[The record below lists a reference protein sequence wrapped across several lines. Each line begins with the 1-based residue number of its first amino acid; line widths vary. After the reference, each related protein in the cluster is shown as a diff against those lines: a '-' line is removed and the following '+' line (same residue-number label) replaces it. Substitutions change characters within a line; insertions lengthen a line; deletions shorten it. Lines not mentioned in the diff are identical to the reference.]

1 MHDYNPSDRLDRIE
15 ASLLLI
21 NSADDERNPPE
32 TGVTETAMKRVRN
45 GRTYLIPASSETRGH
60 LTTGNARFYAD
71 QVRQLL
77 QTAPQRT
84 M

>member
-1 MHDYNPSDRLDRIE
+1 MEKLKSYSASSRL
-15 ASLLLI
+15 SQ
-21 NSADDERNPPE
+21 
-32 TGVTETAMKRVRN
+32 GVTDAPMKRGKN
-45 GRTYLIPASSETRGH
+45 GKLYLIPASTETRGH
-60 LTTGNARFYAD
+60 GTTGNAKFYSE

>member
-1 MHDYNPSDRLDRIE
+1 MDWNLEVVVVPVSDVDC
-15 ASLLLI
+15 A
-21 NSADDERNPPE
+21 
-32 TGVTETAMKRVRN
+32 KKF
-45 GRTYLIPASSETRGH
+45 YSE
-60 LTTGNARFYAD
+60 